1 MQNFITNNGQ
11 QYSNQKSLINA
22 LYDYCIVHRNPKSF
36 YLSRTFGVAETVS
49 GKFYEVSLTFDKS
62 EILTSVKFKEVKQLA
77 ENFVKTPEQPYR
89 LYATNY
95 VDCDGVAFEN
105 NQQVLAHLK
114 KHEGEKFTLSING
127 GERVWAW
134 YADGLL
140 WYGNKSYEK

>member
-1 MQNFITNNGQ
+1 M
-11 QYSNQKSLINA
+11 
-22 LYDYCIVHRNPKSF
+22 
-36 YLSRTFGVAETVS
+36 
-49 GKFYEVSLTFDKS
+49 
-62 EILTSVKFKEVKQLA
+62 TSVKFKEVKQLA